1 MPTTWGFDNA
11 ENKRRRDCMKMLCT
25 SLREHAKN
33 TIDFKKKKMLRK
45 SMLYLGKKSP
55 KVYWIDKTYRTIRD
69 DCHYTRKFMGAAHS
83 ICNLKFNV
91 ANKIVV
97 FHNSSNYDYH
107 FMIKELSN
115 EFEGQFEYLGE
126 NKEKYKTCSVP
137 TKEKLHNKVYW
148 QRNIYDD
155 FIIKSCW

>member
-1 MPTTWGFDNA
+1 
-11 ENKRRRDCMKMLCT
+11 
-25 SLREHAKN
+25 
-33 TIDFKKKKMLRK
+33 
-45 SMLYLGKKSP
+45 
-55 KVYWIDKTYRTIRD
+55 
-69 DCHYTRKFMGAAHS
+69 MGAAHS

-97 FHNSSNYDYH
+97 FHNSSSYDYH

-137 TKEKLHNKVYW
+137 TKEKLHNK
-148 QRNIYDD
+148 IY
-155 FIIKSCW
+155 